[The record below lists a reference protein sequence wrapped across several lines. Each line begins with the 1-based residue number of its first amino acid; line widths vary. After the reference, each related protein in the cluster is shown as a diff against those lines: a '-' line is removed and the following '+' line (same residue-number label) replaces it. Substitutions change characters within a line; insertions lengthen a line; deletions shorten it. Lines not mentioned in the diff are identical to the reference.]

1 MCLLC
6 GVCAEAMAFYQ
17 WMNLAH
23 AEAPPDRPPLC
34 INMDETALVRHVTG
48 LRGCVAKAS
57 QIASVAVDRAT
68 LADRRSYMSYLAC
81 ISDDVTV
88 QDRLP
93 QVILGNQHQLSVALM
108 RSMDLPSN
116 VVVWRQQSAWNSRE
130 TMRRWLSLLS
140 KSLGELVKRRYVIL
154 LLDVHLSHIDKSIY
168 VHARRCGVR
177 LVYIPA
183 KMTSFLQPCD
193 THLFAKFKH
202 AFRVSWERTR
212 SLSPGGVVSTASWMQ
227 VVVDAIQQVLPK
239 TNWRSAFLSNGIVE
253 KQRALSMR
261 LRTEFGFDD
270 GGVELP
276 CVPPTAAD
284 ALSIFPQ
291 RMKLDI
297 MSYVLWQTKE
307 ARTQRVG
314 QAEDLGQ
321 SETLRPK
328 RRTLPPTFERSKVFR
343 IPRTID

>member
-1 MCLLC
+1 
-6 GVCAEAMAFYQ
+6 
-17 WMNLAH
+17 
-23 AEAPPDRPPLC
+23 
-34 INMDETALVRHVTG
+34 
-48 LRGCVAKAS
+48 
-57 QIASVAVDRAT
+57 
-68 LADRRSYMSYLAC
+68 
-81 ISDDVTV
+81 
-88 QDRLP
+88 
-93 QVILGNQHQLSVALM
+93 
-108 RSMDLPSN
+108 
-116 VVVWRQQSAWNSRE
+116 
-130 TMRRWLSLLS
+130 
-140 KSLGELVKRRYVIL
+140 VIL

-202 AFRVSWERTR
+202 AFRVSWQRTR

-307 ARTQRVG
+307 ARTKRVG

>member
-1 MCLLC
+1 M
-6 GVCAEAMAFYQ
+6 
-17 WMNLAH
+17 
-23 AEAPPDRPPLC
+23 
-34 INMDETALVRHVTG
+34 
-48 LRGCVAKAS
+48 
-57 QIASVAVDRAT
+57 
-68 LADRRSYMSYLAC
+68 
-81 ISDDVTV
+81 
-88 QDRLP
+88 
-93 QVILGNQHQLSVALM
+93 
-108 RSMDLPSN
+108 
-116 VVVWRQQSAWNSRE
+116 
-130 TMRRWLSLLS
+130 
-140 KSLGELVKRRYVIL
+140 IL

-177 LVYIPA
+177 VVYIPA

-297 MSYVLWQTKE
+297 MSYVLWQTKKLGLSVWDKP
-307 ARTQRVG
+307 RILDRVRHF
-314 QAEDLGQ
+314 GQ
-321 SETLRPK
+321 SGGLCPLLLSVPK
-328 RRTLPPTFERSKVFR
+328 CFEF
-343 IPRTID
+343 PAP